1 MKLHS
6 VMTCIGCFIIGILI
20 GAGITYFQTRCETSG
35 MNINL
40 NSNGQNGAGITVT
53 KTGNSQ

>member
-20 GAGITYFQTRCETSG
+20 GAGITYFHTRCETNG
-35 MNINL
+35 MHIKFD
-40 NSNGQNGAGITVT
+40 SSGQNGSGITIT